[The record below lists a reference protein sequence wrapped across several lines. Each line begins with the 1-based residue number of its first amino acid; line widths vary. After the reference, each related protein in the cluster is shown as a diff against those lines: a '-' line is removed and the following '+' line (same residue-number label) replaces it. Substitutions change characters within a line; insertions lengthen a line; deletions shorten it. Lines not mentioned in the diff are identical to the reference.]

1 MIAAQRIRRLA
12 GIASLLVLAF
22 CCLGYRLV
30 DLQVLRH
37 GYFVRK
43 ARENTDSFSL
53 REPRRGDIRDI
64 RGDLLATTVP
74 VKTICADP
82 SLLGDRLPE
91 MAKALAM
98 LLNTNETY
106 LAQRLVPR
114 FSAAVAGAVRTNQY
128 VVLKRK
134 VRVEEWQ
141 EIQHALAEETFG
153 ISGRKLTKA
162 EKTLLRNLQHKT
174 IYAEDDQLRVY
185 PSKTLAAHVLG
196 FVGTG
201 ESGVPMTGKD
211 GIERVLNEQLSGA
224 RGWRQTEKDK
234 RGGELVARRQ
244 QDVPARDGLNVVLT
258 LDAGLQHIV
267 ESELAEAMRK
277 HTPISVSAIVTRPR
291 TGEILALVTL
301 PNFDPNEPGAV
312 PVEALRNRVISDMA
326 EPGSTFKIV
335 VVSGGLNEQVVRLT
349 DQFDCE
355 RGRFSYAGKV
365 LHDHE
370 SYGLL
375 SVESII
381 TKSSNIGAAKIGIRM
396 GEEKLH
402 AYIRNFGFGVRTG
415 LPLPGEVSGI
425 VHPVKKWSKV
435 SLAQI
440 PMGHGIAS
448 TPLQMVMAM
457 SAIANRGQLM
467 QPMLIARLEDANGRE
482 VAKFQPQAVR
492 QVVSEAAAQ
501 QMVTALKTVVTPA
514 GTAVKAK
521 LDYYTVAGKT
531 GTAQKNEHG
540 VYVAG
545 KYFSSFIGF
554 FPADN
559 PELCISVVMDEP
571 KQGHYGGQT
580 AAPFFHNIAERAAS
594 YLNIPPDHFKELAGS
609 ETLAVPVG
617 GSNQPVAKLA
627 KKF

>member
-1 MIAAQRIRRLA
+1 MITAQQLRRLV
-12 GIASLLVLAF
+12 GMASLLVLAF
-22 CCLGYRLV
+22 CGLGYRLV

-37 GYFVRK
+37 DELQGK
-43 ARENTDSFSL
+43 AHSNTHSYL
-53 REPRRGDIRDI
+53 LHEPRRGDIRDV
-64 RGDLLATTVP
+64 RGNLLATTVP
-74 VKTICADP
+74 VKTICVDP
-82 SLLGDRLPE
+82 SLLAGRHVE
-91 MAKALAM
+91 MAKVLAG
-98 LLNTNETY
+98 LLNTNETF
-106 LAQRLVPR
+106 LAQRLQPR
-114 FSAAVAGAVRTNQY
+114 VSVKDTGLSRTNQY

-134 VRVEEWQ
+134 VPVEEWQ
-141 EIQHALAEETFG
+141 QIQQSLAEETFG
-153 ISGRKLTKA
+153 LSGRKLTKS
-162 EKTLLRNLQHKT
+162 EKTLLRNLQRKA

-185 PSKTLAAHVLG
+185 PNQTLAAHVLG

-201 ESGVPMTGKD
+201 DAGVEMSGKD
-211 GIERVLNEQLSGA
+211 GIERALNEQLSGV

-234 RGGELVARRQ
+234 RGSELVTLRQ
-244 QDVPARDGLNVVLT
+244 QDVPARDGLHVLLT

-267 ESELAEAMRK
+267 ETELADAMRK
-277 HTPISVSAIVTRPR
+277 HTPISISAVVTRPR
-291 TGEILALVTL
+291 TGEILAMVTL
-301 PNFDPNEPGAV
+301 PNYDPNNPGAV
-312 PVEALRNRVISDMA
+312 PVDSLRNRVISDIA

-335 VVSGGLNEQVVRLT
+335 VVSGGLNERVVRLG

-355 RGRFSYAGKV
+355 RGRFSYAGRV

-370 SYGLL
+370 SYGML

-402 AYIRNFGFGVRTG
+402 DYICNFGFGVRTG
-415 LPLPGEVSGI
+415 LLLPGEVSGI

-435 SLAQI
+435 SIAQI
-440 PMGHGIAS
+440 PMGHGLAV

-457 SAIANRGQLM
+457 SAIANRGWLM
-467 QPMLIARLEDANGRE
+467 QPMLISRLEDGSGHE
-482 VAKFQPQAVR
+482 VAKYQPQAVR
-492 QVVSEAAAQ
+492 QVVSEAAAR

-514 GTAVKAK
+514 GTAIKAK

-531 GTAQKNEHG
+531 GTAQKVEHG
-540 VYVAG
+540 AYVTG

-580 AAPFFHNIAERAAS
+580 AAPFFHNIAERAAN
-594 YLNIPPDHFKELAGS
+594 YLNIAPDVIKEALDSDPGLSPAGS
-609 ETLAVPVG
+609 NGLPMG
-617 GSNQPVAKLA
+617 KVARKP
-627 KKF
+627 

>member
-1 MIAAQRIRRLA
+1 M
-12 GIASLLVLAF
+12 ASLLVLAF
-22 CCLGYRLV
+22 GGLGYRLV

-37 GYFVRK
+37 NELQGK
-43 ARENTDSFSL
+43 ANDNTRSFLL
-53 REPRRGDIRDI
+53 REPRRGDIRDV
-64 RGDLLATTVP
+64 RGNLLATTVL

-82 SLLGDRLPE
+82 SLLGDRQAE
-91 MAKALAM
+91 MTKTLAG
-98 LLNTNETY
+98 LLSTNETY
-106 LAQRLVPR
+106 LAQRLQPR
-114 FSAAVAGAVRTNQY
+114 ISARDAGEARTNQY
-128 VVLKRK
+128 VVLKRR
-134 VRVEEWQ
+134 VPVEEWQ
-141 EIQHALAEETFG
+141 QIQQILAQETFG
-153 ISGRKLTKA
+153 LAGRKLTKV
-162 EKTLLRNLQHKT
+162 EKTLLRNLQHKV
-174 IYAEDDQLRVY
+174 IYAEDDQQRVY
-185 PSKTLAAHVLG
+185 PNQTLAAHVLG
-196 FVGTG
+196 YVGMG
-201 ESGVPMTGKD
+201 DQGVEMAGKD
-211 GIERVLNEQLSGA
+211 GIERVLNEQLSGV

-234 RGGELVARRQ
+234 RGGELVALRQ

-258 LDAGLQHIV
+258 LDTGLQHIV

-277 HTPISVSAIVTRPR
+277 HTPISISAVVIRPR
-291 TGEILALVTL
+291 TGEILAMVTL
-301 PNFDPNEPGAV
+301 PNYDPNNPGAV
-312 PVEALRNRVISDMA
+312 PIDCLRNRVISDIA

-335 VVSGGLNEQVVRLT
+335 VVSGGLNEQVIRLA

-355 RGRFSYAGKV
+355 HGHFSFAGKT

-402 AYIRNFGFGVRTG
+402 DYIRNFGFGTRTG

-425 VHPVKKWSKV
+425 VHPLKKWTKV
-435 SLAQI
+435 SIAQI
-440 PMGHGIAS
+440 PMGQGLAV

-467 QPMLIARLEDANGRE
+467 QPMLIDHLEDANGRE
-482 VAKFQPQAVR
+482 VARFQPRAVR
-492 QVVSEAAAQ
+492 QVVSEAAAR

-531 GTAQKNEHG
+531 GTAQKVEHG
-540 VYVAG
+540 VYASG

-594 YLNIPPDHFKELAGS
+594 YLNIPPDLLKEPAIS
-609 ETLAVPVG
+609 ETLTMPT
-617 GSNQPVAKLA
+617 GSTALPMAKVAKKL
-627 KKF
+627 